1 MSGKLGTERATE
13 RGGRHQRDMSDTS
26 AKQETGTEGG
36 TESALPADGPASGP
50 ALPGLRG
57 PQGGAVPPMQGSG
70 SGSISAMRPAG
81 NLPGLPPPRNAGAID
96 DEHERWLITK
106 EDRMDYGPFSLRDV
120 KAQIERGSIS
130 AEHTIT
136 DTETNDKRRV
146 ADHPLLGQMSREW
159 TAKHMELDRQMKE
172 EAERAKYNRAV
183 VKMLAGIF
191 AAVVVAGSGIGVWL
205 ITRPK
210 PQVVAKAGPQ
220 FTDDPLKGLS
230 IAMQPMPPPPPKKKK
245 KVGPKN
251 GQFDDSQNVDFND
264 GGDTLSADDIQK
276 TMMSKFSVLSGC
288 LREEAARSPT
298 TKKID
303 LEFIVKG
310 TGAVSSVRVN
320 GSTSSPVAACV
331 FAKMQ
336 SIQFPECKTC
346 GKTVAAFSLTL
357 K

>member
-1 MSGKLGTERATE
+1 MSGWIGSGRATE
-13 RGGRHQRDMSDTS
+13 RGHRHQRDMSDTS
-26 AKQETGTEGG
+26 AKEETGTEGG
-36 TESALPADGPASGP
+36 AGSVPQDAGAQPASGP
-50 ALPGLRG
+50 GLPGLRG
-57 PQGGAVPPMQGSG
+57 PDGGAVPPMQGSG

-81 NLPGLPPPRNAGAID
+81 NLPGLPPPRGGALD
-96 DEHERWLITK
+96 EEHERWLITK

-120 KAQIERGSIS
+120 KAQLERGSIS

-136 DTETNDKRRV
+136 DTDTNDKRRV
-146 ADHPLLGQMSREW
+146 ADHPLLGQMAREW

-191 AAVVVAGSGIGVWL
+191 AAVVVAGSGIGIWL

-210 PQVVAKAGPQ
+210 PQVVKQAGPQ
-220 FTDDPLKGLS
+220 FTDDPLKGLQ
-230 IAMQPMPPPPPKKKK
+230 IAMQPMPPAPPKKKK
-245 KVGPKN
+245 KLGPKN
-251 GQFDDSQNVDFND
+251 GAFDDSQNVDFND
-264 GGDTLSADDIQK
+264 GGDTLSAEDIQK

-320 GSTSSPVAACV
+320 GSTSSPVA
-331 FAKMQ
+331 Q
-336 SIQFPECKTC
+336 SSRT
-346 GKTVAAFSLTL
+346 
-357 K
+357 